1 MHRKISVKVESPYE
15 TPPLI
20 YAKAQ
25 SYYVRD
31 IARYFAKAFPNLWQ
45 KYYPTFGKGV
55 FPMFGTSNV

>member
-20 YAKAQ
+20 CAKAQ

-31 IARYFAKAFPNLWQ
+31 IARYFAKAFP
-45 KYYPTFGKGV
+45 TFGKSITQRLAKV
-55 FPMFGTSNV
+55 FFQCLA

>member
-25 SYYVRD
+25 FYYVRD
-31 IARYFAKAFPNLWQ
+31 IARYFAKAFP
-45 KYYPTFGKGV
+45 TFGKGV
-55 FPMFGTSNV
+55 FPMFGKGVFPMFGISIT

>member
-45 KYYPTFGKGV
+45 RCFSNVWHKYYL
-55 FPMFGTSNV
+55 MFDKSNV

>member
-31 IARYFAKAFPNLWQ
+31 IARYFAKAFP
-45 KYYPTFGKGV
+45 TFGKGV
-55 FPMFGTSNV
+55 FPMFGISIT

>member
-25 SYYVRD
+25 FYYVRD
-31 IARYFAKAFPNLWQ
+31 IARYFAKAFP
-45 KYYPTFGKGV
+45 TFGKGIVQCLAKV
-55 FPMFGTSNV
+55 FFQCLA